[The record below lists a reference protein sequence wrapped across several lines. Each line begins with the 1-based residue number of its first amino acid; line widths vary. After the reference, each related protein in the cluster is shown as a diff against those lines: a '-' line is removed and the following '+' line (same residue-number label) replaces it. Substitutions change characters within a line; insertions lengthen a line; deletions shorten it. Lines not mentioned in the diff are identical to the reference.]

1 MIKIRNI
8 EVDIDK
14 NFQGYK
20 KILLKN
26 FNPKESLILSTIII
40 IILMK
45 YNIDIYQN
53 VLS

>member
-14 NFQGYK
+14 NFQGYI

-26 FNPKESLILSTIII
+26 FNLKKSLILSAI
-40 IILMK
+40 IILLMK
-45 YNIDIYQN
+45 CNIDIYQN